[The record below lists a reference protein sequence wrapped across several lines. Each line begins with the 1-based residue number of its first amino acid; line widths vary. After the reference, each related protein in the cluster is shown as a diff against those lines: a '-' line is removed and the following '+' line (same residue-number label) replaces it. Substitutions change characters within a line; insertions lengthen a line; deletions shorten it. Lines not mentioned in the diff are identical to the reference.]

1 MFYHADALIK
11 SMYDVFLETWLDVFP
26 RESFLVVK
34 GEDLWSDDVNTSTA
48 AMRRVLKH
56 LDLDASDETAR
67 RLATM
72 NATSNDWRFARDD
85 PERVM
90 RDDIRTKLDA
100 FFAPRL
106 QRLATLVG
114 EDLY

>member
-1 MFYHADALIK
+1 MLRNWDRDG
-11 SMYDVFLETWLDVFP
+11 SE
-26 RESFLVVK
+26 
-34 GEDLWSDDVNTSTA
+34 
-48 AMRRVLKH
+48 
-56 LDLDASDETAR
+56 ETAG

-72 NATSNDWRFARDD
+72 NAKSNDWRFERDD

>member
-1 MFYHADALIK
+1 MSIIRAAPL
-11 SMYDVFLETWLDVFP
+11 LPNPETHHEANAGTP
-26 RESFLVVK
+26 PNER
-34 GEDLWSDDVNTSTA
+34 T
-48 AMRRVLKH
+48 
-56 LDLDASDETAR
+56 
-67 RLATM
+67 TM

>member
-1 MFYHADALIK
+1 
-11 SMYDVFLETWLDVFP
+11 
-26 RESFLVVK
+26 
-34 GEDLWSDDVNTSTA
+34 
-48 AMRRVLKH
+48 MRRVLKP
-56 LDLDASDETAR
+56 LALGASDETAR
-67 RLATM
+67 RRATM
-72 NATSNDWRFARDD
+72 NVTANGWRFARDD

-90 RDDIRTKLDA
+90 RDEIRTKLDA